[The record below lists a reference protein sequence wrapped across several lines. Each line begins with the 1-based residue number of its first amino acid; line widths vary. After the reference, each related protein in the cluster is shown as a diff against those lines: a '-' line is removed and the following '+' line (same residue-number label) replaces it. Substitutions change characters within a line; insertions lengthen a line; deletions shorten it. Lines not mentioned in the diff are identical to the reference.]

1 MALILVVEDEGY
13 VKNFIG
19 DALEV
24 GGHEVVLTG
33 SAREAF
39 FLCEKRAFD
48 LIITDI
54 AMPEMDGFELIPA
67 LRASHSQ
74 LPILAIS
81 GAFEDALR
89 IAERLGAAG
98 TLKKPFGPDELFA
111 MVDKILGKQQGK

>member
-13 VKNFIG
+13 VQDFIG
-19 DALEV
+19 AVLKAS
-24 GGHEVVLTG
+24 GHQVVLPRF
-33 SAREAF
+33 AREAF

-54 AMPEMDGFELIPA
+54 VMPGMDGFELICS
-67 LRASHSQ
+67 LHESHGQ

-81 GAFEDALR
+81 GAFEDALK

-98 TLKKPFGPDELFA
+98 TLKKPFGPEELA
-111 MVDKILGKQQGK
+111 AKVDQILGKQSA